1 MNDTWKA
8 ILGGIVISILLG
20 ILAVAFCA
28 LFQNILGMIAGLFVY
43 IVIKLAGIG
52 W

>member
-8 ILGGIVISILLG
+8 ILGEIVISILLG

-43 IVIKLAGIG
+43 IVIKLAT
-52 W
+52 

>member
-8 ILGGIVISILLG
+8 ILGGIVIFILLG

-43 IVIKLAGIG
+43 IIIKLAGIG

>member
-28 LFQNILGMIAGLFVY
+28 LFQNIILGMIAGLFVY
-43 IVIKLAGIG
+43 IVIKLAT
-52 W
+52 